1 MRASSTLPLAILACF
16 LAYAG
21 ATAPTSVDIAEVIVR
36 EYSLGTP
43 QAAIAALLG
52 VSVATVGRIAAR
64 WRRGEPLTS
73 GRGPGSRGP
82 YSARM
87 WTEERKGYFGR
98 LAAGG
103 GG

>member
-1 MRASSTLPLAILACF
+1 LAILACF

-21 ATAPTSVDIAEVIVR
+21 ATAPTSVDIAEEVIVR

-43 QAAIAALLG
+43 QREIAALLG

-73 GRGPGSRGP
+73 GRGPGREQFVECYVSRQFSTFLP
-82 YSARM
+82 TAREM
-87 WTEERKGYFGR
+87 LFLGR
-98 LAAGG
+98 V
-103 GG
+103 